1 MQQSYFGWAS
11 VLSSRAMFFTT
22 VTLLRQPVPEK
33 LPGEPI
39 EPFHS
44 LLELEAINFAYS
56 SNQHLILKD
65 IALRIPKGS
74 RVGFVGKTGSG
85 KTTLLN
91 LIMGLL
97 EPESGQIRI
106 DGRLLTPSNK
116 HSWQQQVA
124 RVPQSIFLTD
134 GSIAEN
140 IAFGMSASKIDH
152 EKLRHVCGMADIA
165 EFIESL
171 PEGYSTFVGERGVRL
186 SGGQIQR
193 IGLAR
198 ALYKDATVLVL
209 DEATSALDDAT
220 EANIIE
226 AVERLGRQYTV
237 LMIAHRTSTLREC
250 DIIFRFDS
258 GVLVESG
265 SPEEVL
271 GSAIRVIQPKGTARE
286 LQQPRRAGT
295 HEQ

>member
-1 MQQSYFGWAS
+1 
-11 VLSSRAMFFTT
+11 
-22 VTLLRQPVPEK
+22 
-33 LPGEPI
+33 
-39 EPFHS
+39 
-44 LLELEAINFAYS
+44 
-56 SNQHLILKD
+56 
-65 IALRIPKGS
+65 
-74 RVGFVGKTGSG
+74 
-85 KTTLLN
+85 
-91 LIMGLL
+91 
-97 EPESGQIRI
+97 
-106 DGRLLTPSNK
+106 
-116 HSWQQQVA
+116 
-124 RVPQSIFLTD
+124 
-134 GSIAEN
+134 
-140 IAFGMSASKIDH
+140 
-152 EKLRHVCGMADIA
+152 MADIA

-271 GSAIRVIQPKGTARE
+271 GSAIRVIQPKGAARE

>member
-1 MQQSYFGWAS
+1 
-11 VLSSRAMFFTT
+11 
-22 VTLLRQPVPEK
+22 
-33 LPGEPI
+33 
-39 EPFHS
+39 
-44 LLELEAINFAYS
+44 
-56 SNQHLILKD
+56 
-65 IALRIPKGS
+65 
-74 RVGFVGKTGSG
+74 
-85 KTTLLN
+85 
-91 LIMGLL
+91 
-97 EPESGQIRI
+97 
-106 DGRLLTPSNK
+106 
-116 HSWQQQVA
+116 
-124 RVPQSIFLTD
+124 
-134 GSIAEN
+134 
-140 IAFGMSASKIDH
+140 
-152 EKLRHVCGMADIA
+152 MADIA